1 MFGLFKRK
9 KKEEEIAPT
18 YLSLRV
24 REVVRETEDTVSVHF
39 EQPEPYLA
47 YQPGQF
53 LTLILSIE
61 GKEVRRSYSLCT
73 SPFVDPF
80 PAIAVKRVPGGVV
93 SNYLNDQIFP
103 GKTIQVM
110 KPLGNFT
117 CNFHSKNT
125 RNFLLL
131 AGGSGIT
138 PMMGLIKSILVNEPL
153 SKVHLLYASKTR
165 EEIIFRDA
173 LAKLEQESGG
183 RLQVLHFLS
192 REERTE
198 SGFSGRMDAAGL
210 KAYLNAH
217 GLATVGAQDLAF
229 LCGPEQLM
237 HLAEEVLEGAG
248 WPKAQRIKESF
259 YLEKQALPE
268 GGEAS
273 APALTRTVEIA
284 LEGEQYQVEVNP
296 DKTILEAGLDQEL
309 NMPYSCQSGLCTAC
323 RGRVVQGKVT
333 MSEDAGLSEAELAD
347 GYVLCCSAKPE
358 SDDVKI
364 IIE

>member
-9 KKEEEIAPT
+9 KKEEETAPT

-24 REVVRETEDTVSVHF
+24 REVVRETEDTVSIHF

-53 LTLILSIE
+53 LTLILSME

-80 PAIAVKRVPGGVV
+80 PAIAVKRVPGGLV
-93 SNYLNDQIFP
+93 SNYLNNQIFP

-117 CNFHSKNT
+117 CNFHSKNA
-125 RNFLLL
+125 RQFLLI

-153 SKVHLLYASKTR
+153 SKIHLLYASKTH
-165 EEIIFRDA
+165 EEIIFREA
-173 LAKLEQESGG
+173 LAKLQRESGE

-192 REERTE
+192 REQRAE

-210 KAYLNAH
+210 QAYVDAH
-217 GLATVGAQDLAF
+217 GLSTVGAQDLTF

-237 HLAEEVLEGAG
+237 LLAEGVLEGPAG
-248 WPKAQRIKESF
+248 PKHS
-259 YLEKQALPE
+259 
-268 GGEAS
+268 AS
-273 APALTRTVEIA
+273 RRVFIWKNSHSRRVRKP
-284 LEGEQYQVEVNP
+284 QV
-296 DKTILEAGLDQEL
+296 LH
-309 NMPYSCQSGLCTAC
+309 
-323 RGRVVQGKVT
+323 
-333 MSEDAGLSEAELAD
+333 
-347 GYVLCCSAKPE
+347 
-358 SDDVKI
+358 
-364 IIE
+364 